1 MTTLNPIGIADG
13 VDEVYEANRTI
24 KQPQIVL
31 FSTSESDVIIRKR
44 PDLKERWLIG
54 TDDVIS
60 PLYGPPWDT
69 YSASE

>member
-31 FSTSESDVIIRKR
+31 FSTSESDVII
-44 PDLKERWLIG
+44 
-54 TDDVIS
+54 
-60 PLYGPPWDT
+60 
-69 YSASE
+69 